1 MKDIVK
7 EVVDRNIIE
16 GTRYFISLVELGS
29 YTAVKNFYSVEINTV
44 RSKLEILEAFLGVK
58 LTQANSNKIDI
69 TRDGMKYYSTC
80 HRLYTD
86 LESSI
91 LSAKHRGI
99 DNLSYIRVFG
109 TRTFINYLL
118 QNLHEIDKNKNYTFT
133 FDSYLLYQ
141 SNTYFYQLNNY
152 DIAII
157 TSKDLDKID
166 QDRWIICA
174 NIDSANL
181 PSRVYAGEELIK
193 KYDLDNKPKNI
204 HKVPFVFRRD
214 AINDQN
220 LNFKFDNDDSHFLIK
235 NVRYIVEDDDQKI
248 KLIQNNLAVGVL
260 VENYDEVSK
269 SSSIRQVKGIS
280 VKTFHDR
287 QTIIVSKY
295 LKDRTKIV
303 RFLKDQV
310 GKYMSIV
317 FNNGGM
323 KY

>member
-1 MKDIVK
+1 MKDVVK

-44 RSKLEILEAFLGVK
+44 RSKLEILESFLGVK
-58 LTQANSNKIDI
+58 LTQATSNKIDI
-69 TRDGMKYYSTC
+69 TTDGMKYYSSC

-99 DNLSYIRVFG
+99 DKLSYIRVFG
-109 TRTFINYLL
+109 TRVFINYLL
-118 QNLHEIDKNKNYTFT
+118 QNLHEMDKNKTYTFT

-141 SNTYFYQLNNY
+141 SNTYFYHLNNY

-174 NIDSANL
+174 NIDSASL

-193 KYDLDNKPKNI
+193 QYNLDKKPKNI
-204 HKVPFVFRRD
+204 LKVPFAFRRD
-214 AINDQN
+214 TINDQS
-220 LNFKFDNDDSHFLIK
+220 LNFTFDEDGSNFLIK
-235 NVRYIVEDDDQKI
+235 NARYIVEDDSQKI
-248 KLIQNNLAVGVL
+248 KLIQNNLAAGVL
-260 VENYDEVSK
+260 VENYDEISE
-269 SSSIRQVKGIS
+269 SLFMRQIKGIS

-295 LKDRTKIV
+295 LKDRTRIV
-303 RFLKDQV
+303 KFLRDQID
-310 GKYMSIV
+310 KYINMV
-317 FNNGGM
+317 LKNGM
-323 KY
+323 

>member
-1 MKDIVK
+1 MKDVVK

-44 RSKLEILEAFLGVK
+44 RSKLEILESFLGIK

-69 TRDGMKYYSTC
+69 TKDGMKYYSSC

-99 DNLSYIRVFG
+99 DKLSYIRVYG
-109 TRTFINYLL
+109 TRVFVNYLL
-118 QNLHEIDKNKNYTFT
+118 QNLHEMDVSKKHTFT

-141 SNTYFYQLNNY
+141 SNTYFYHLNNY

-174 NIDSANL
+174 NIDSASL

-193 KYDLDNKPKNI
+193 QYDLDNKPKNI
-204 HKVPFVFRRD
+204 LKVPFVFRRD
-214 AINDQN
+214 SINDQS
-220 LNFKFDNDDSHFLIK
+220 LNFKFDDDTNFLIK
-235 NVRYIVEDDDQKI
+235 NIGYVVEDDSQKI
-248 KLIQNNLAVGVL
+248 KLIQNNLAAGVL
-260 VENYDEVSK
+260 VENYNEISE
-269 SSSIRQVKGIS
+269 SLSMRSIKGIS

-287 QTIIVSKY
+287 QTVIVSKY
-295 LKDRTKIV
+295 LKDRAKIV
-303 RFLKDQV
+303 RFLKDQID
-310 GKYMSIV
+310 KYINMVLKS
-317 FNNGGM
+317 GA
-323 KY
+323 